1 MPFGAGHRIAGPC
14 VCVYN
19 TLFYFPLL
27 KAASSHLE
35 FFCPVVVVVVA
46 VKGEWKWAEI
56 IFISHVCASVTEVV
70 SVFKVNIGKN
80 RAKPAA
86 SSWPKSFRPSGF
98 QTLARHDCAVVFDLP
113 RGKDDWIVGKSV
125 ASQK

>member
-1 MPFGAGHRIAGPC
+1 MPFGAGHRFPGP
-14 VCVYN
+14 CVYN

-35 FFCPVVVVVVA
+35 FLCPVVVVIVVVA

-56 IFISHVCASVTEVV
+56 IFISHVCGSVTEAV
-70 SVFKVNIGKN
+70 SVFKVNLGKN

-86 SSWPKSFRPSGF
+86 SS
-98 QTLARHDCAVVFDLP
+98 
-113 RGKDDWIVGKSV
+113 
-125 ASQK
+125 